1 MTAKPG
7 LQPRFKA
14 SVHDYVSRCRNGRT
28 LALRIRAR
36 SGGTV
41 SVNGGPRRRG
51 RFVVRRRS
59 RTGQRF
65 VLVSR
70 ARGRSAVYHV
80 RCLPRRFPRWKAT
93 RRGRTQTGFYL
104 LTPNGPGVSRFVAMH
119 DENGVP
125 IWWRRDSTSPID
137 ASLLPNGNVVW
148 SRYYTLDILGFRPS
162 QAYEEHTLLGRQL
175 RTIKTVGTP
184 TDFHDLQ
191 RLPNGNSLVISYKPR
206 RNVDLREYG
215 GPRRAEVLDGVV
227 QELTPSG
234 RVAWSWNSKNHISV
248 KEQGPQLQPPVKLAD
263 GRKVY
268 DLVHLNSVEPHGEG
282 RLLISAR
289 ATNALYDIDRTT
301 KNIVWKLGGT
311 DTPERIGVTNEPLGG
326 LKLFGGQHDARFFTR
341 DTFTVYD
348 NATGLK
354 RRPRAVRYRLDERAR
369 TVRRLD
375 QVTEPA
381 VKRSN
386 FAGSARKL
394 AGGNWV
400 VSWGGTPVISELT
413 PTGRVAFRLRL
424 RKGWFSYRAFP
435 VPRGAV
441 TKKQLRRRMDAI
453 HRRSR
458 R

>member
-14 SVHDYVSRCRNGRT
+14 SVHDYVSRCRSGRR
-28 LALRIRAR
+28 LALRIRAG
-36 SGGTV
+36 SGTV

-51 RFVVRRRS
+51 RFTVRRRA

-65 VLVSR
+65 VVVSR
-70 ARGRSAVYHV
+70 ARGRKAVYHV
-80 RCLPRRFPRWKAT
+80 RCLPPRFPRWTAK
-93 RRGRTQTGFYL
+93 RRGRTQAGFYI
-104 LTPNGPGVSRFVAMH
+104 LTPNGPGVSRFVSMH

-125 IWWRRDSTSPID
+125 IWWRRDSTSPFD
-137 ASLLPNGNVVW
+137 ASLLPNGNVIW
-148 SRYYTLDILGFRPS
+148 SRYYTQDILGFRRS
-162 QAYEEHTLLGRQL
+162 QAYEEHTLTGRQV

-206 RNVDLREYG
+206 KNVDLREYG

-227 QELTPSG
+227 QELTPGG
-234 RVAWSWNSKNHISV
+234 RVAWSWNSKNHISPE
-248 KEQGPQLQPPVKLAD
+248 EQGPELQKPVKLAD

-268 DLVHLNSVEPHGEG
+268 DLVHLNSIEPHGDG

-289 ATNALYDIDRTT
+289 ATNALYDIDRRT
-301 KNIVWKLGGT
+301 KRIVWKLGGT
-311 DTPERIGVTNEPLGG
+311 ETPELIRATNEPHAGPQ
-326 LKLFGGQHDARFFTR
+326 LFGGQHDARFYTR

-354 RRPRAVRYRLDERAR
+354 RPPRAVRYRLDERAG
-369 TVRRLD
+369 TAERLD
-375 QVTEPA
+375 FVSDPA
-381 VKRSN
+381 APRSN

-413 PTGRVAFRLRL
+413 PARRVAFRLRL
-424 RKGWFSYRAFP
+424 RKGWFSYRVFP

-441 TKKQLRRRMDAI
+441 TKRRLRRTMDAI
-453 HRRSR
+453 YRRSR